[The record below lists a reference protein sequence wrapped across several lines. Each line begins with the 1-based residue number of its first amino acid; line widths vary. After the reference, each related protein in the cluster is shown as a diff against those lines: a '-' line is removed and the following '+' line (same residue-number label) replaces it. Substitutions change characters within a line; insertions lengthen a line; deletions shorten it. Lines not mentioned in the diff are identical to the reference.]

1 MITISHQ
8 NPTLGIIGAVL
19 LQILDNEETITME
32 APLCWVQVNGPVID
46 KYSIKLIINRLG
58 CLESLLM
65 KTASVIGDIFDIQT
79 LSKIHP
85 FKGQV
90 QGDML
95 QKILANLESQELLE
109 VLEVS
114 DYNIFY
120 RFTNPFMREVIYQRI
135 TYKLR
140 RIAHLSVAEVNISFN
155 YKKAL

>member
-1 MITISHQ
+1 
-8 NPTLGIIGAVL
+8 
-19 LQILDNEETITME
+19 
-32 APLCWVQVNGPVID
+32 
-46 KYSIKLIINRLG
+46 
-58 CLESLLM
+58 M

-85 FKGQV
+85 FKEQV

-95 QKILANLESQELLE
+95 QKILANLEQRELLE

-140 RIAHLSVAEVNISFN
+140 RIAHLSVAEVDISFI
-155 YKKAL
+155 YKQAI